1 MTNLTGQSLGR
12 YQILEQLGKG
22 GMATVYKAYDTRLE
36 RDVAVKIIRRET
48 FPEEQLERI
57 LKRFEREAKALA
69 RLTHPNIVP
78 VIDYGEY
85 EGAPYL
91 VMPYLPGG
99 TLKQLLGTPMPWQEA
114 VRILLPIAQ
123 ALEYAH
129 EHNIIHR
136 DIKPS
141 NILLT
146 EKGQPMLSD
155 FGIAKIL
162 ESGDTATLTGAGVG
176 VGTPEYMAPEQWT
189 GGAGPQAD
197 LYSLGVV
204 FYELVTGRK
213 PYTADTPAAIL
224 LKQATEPLPRPT
236 QFVRDLPEAVE
247 KLLLKALAKKPED
260 RYENMAAFAAAMVT
274 LLSGQSQPSQPVIR
288 PAPPSSQVDDSIPT
302 IEQAAA
308 RDEIPPAPPEPGEPM
323 APSSPPPVKKRIWWP
338 WVAGGLLVV
347 AGIIIAILAIP
358 GLVTKSVPTPSVPA
372 STRNTAY
379 TCTDSIGC
387 LRIGPADPIHIA
399 YLLVV
404 SGPNAALGTDS
415 RNGVEIAIDDARGRM
430 LGHAI
435 KFDGEDGGCSAAGGQ
450 AAAAKLAA
458 DPTIIAVI
466 GPSCSSEARTAE
478 KILSIA
484 GLVTVS
490 PSTTAPDLTD
500 PASPNHYAGF
510 FRTAHNDNIQGAAAA
525 DFAYNFL
532 GVRKVATIH
541 DGSSYADELQH
552 VFADSFRALGGTV
565 WLQTSIHVGQ
575 TDMSPTLA
583 SIATG
588 SPELI
593 YLPVFLPEGALL
605 IQQARNTPSL
615 KNTKLMVADGLYS
628 LDFVYAA
635 GSAVEGVYVS
645 SPLVQGDAY
654 DAFVAKYKVK
664 FGTAPIDVFHA
675 HAYDAYN
682 IIMSAIKK
690 VAVLEPDGTIY
701 IPRQA
706 LRDAMASTSNFQG
719 LTGVLTCHTNGD
731 CANPIIGVYQ
741 YHIGQYPPTL
751 VWPTQYVK

>member
-1 MTNLTGQSLGR
+1 MANLAGQSLGR
-12 YQILEQLGKG
+12 YHILEQLGEG
-22 GMATVYKAYDTRLE
+22 GMATVYKAYDARLE
-36 RDVAVKIIRRET
+36 RDVAVKIIRRQT

-99 TLKQLLGTPMPWQEA
+99 TLKQRLGTPMPWQEA

-155 FGIAKIL
+155 FGIAKII
-162 ESGDTATLTGAGVG
+162 ESADTATLTGAGVG

-236 QFVRDLPEAVE
+236 QFVRDLPEAME
-247 KLLLKALAKKPED
+247 KLLLKALAKRPED
-260 RYENMAAFAAAMVT
+260 RYENMTAFAAAMET
-274 LLSGQSQPSQPVIR
+274 LLRGQSQPAQPAIK
-288 PAPPSSQVDDSIPT
+288 PAPSSSQENDSLPT
-302 IEQAAA
+302 IEQGAAPV
-308 RDEIPPAPPEPGEPM
+308 EIPPAPPVPAEPM
-323 APSSPPPVKKRIWWP
+323 VPSYLPPAKKRVWWP
-338 WVAGGLLVV
+338 WAAGGLLVV
-347 AGIIIAILAIP
+347 AGIIISILAIP
-358 GLVTKSVPTPSVPA
+358 GLVTKSVSTPTEPT
-372 STRNTAY
+372 STRNTVY
-379 TCTDSIGC
+379 SCTDSIGC
-387 LRIGPADPIHIA
+387 LRIGPKDPIHIA

-404 SGPNAALGTDS
+404 AGPNAALGTDS
-415 RNGVEIAIDDARGRM
+415 RNGVEIAINDARGMM

-435 KFDGEDGGCSAAGGQ
+435 KFDGEDGGCSTAGGQ

-466 GPSCSSEARTAE
+466 GPSCSSEARAAE

-484 GLVTVS
+484 GFVTIS
-490 PSTTAPDLTD
+490 PSSTAPDLTD
-500 PASPNHYAGF
+500 PASSYHYAGF

-532 GVRKVATIH
+532 GIRKAATIN
-541 DGSSYADELQH
+541 DGSLYADKLQH
-552 VFADSFRALGGTV
+552 VFADSFRALGGMI
-565 WLQTSIHVGQ
+565 WLQTSITVGQ
-575 TDMSPTLA
+575 TDMSPTLS
-583 SIATG
+583 SIAAG
-588 SPELI
+588 SPELVYFPI
-593 YLPVFLPEGALL
+593 FLPEGAHL
-605 IQQARNTPSL
+605 IQQARATPGL
-615 KNTKLMVADGLYS
+615 KTTKLMVADGLYS
-628 LDFVYAA
+628 PDVVNASGAA
-635 GSAVEGVYVS
+635 IEGVYVS
-645 SPLVQGDAY
+645 SPLIQGAPY
-654 DAFVAKYKVK
+654 DTFVAHYVAR
-664 FGTAPIDVFHA
+664 FGGQPINVFHA
-675 HAYDAYN
+675 HAYDAFN
-682 IIMSAIKK
+682 IIIFAIKK

-706 LRDAMASTSNFQG
+706 LRDAVAATSNFQG
-719 LTGVLTCHTNGD
+719 LTGLLTCSASGD

-741 YHIGQYPPTL
+741 YHAGQYPPTL
-751 VWPTQYVK
+751 IWPTQYVK